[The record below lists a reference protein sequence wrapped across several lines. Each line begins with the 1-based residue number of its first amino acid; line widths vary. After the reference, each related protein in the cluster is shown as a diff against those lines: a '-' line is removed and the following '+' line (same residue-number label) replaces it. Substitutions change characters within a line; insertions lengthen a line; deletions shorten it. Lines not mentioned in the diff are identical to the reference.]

1 MTETAEDIAESLK
14 DENQTAPQS
23 VSPEAL
29 KVLDNILNVAT
40 ENNMMKGA
48 DASRIQAILKV
59 NPSLRLSNLAR
70 RLNSIKR
77 MLKEMK
83 SYDSRFD
90 ILLERSDEE
99 LQGIDTVSQMLPN
112 FKPLAEEQARED
124 N

>member
-29 KVLDNILNVAT
+29 KVLANILDVAT

-83 SYDSRFD
+83 SYDSRID

-112 FKPLAEEQARED
+112 FKPLEEDQTRED

>member
-1 MTETAEDIAESLK
+1 MNETAEDIAERLK
-14 DENQTAPQS
+14 DENQTAPQP

-29 KVLDNILNVAT
+29 KVLANILNVAT
-40 ENNMMKGA
+40 ENNMMK
-48 DASRIQAILKV
+48 DTDSSRIQAILKV

-99 LQGIDTVSQMLPN
+99 LQGIEIVSQMLPN
-112 FKPLAEEQARED
+112 FKPLEEEQARED

>member
-14 DENQTAPQS
+14 EENQTAPQS

>member
-1 MTETAEDIAESLK
+1 
-14 DENQTAPQS
+14 
-23 VSPEAL
+23 
-29 KVLDNILNVAT
+29 
-40 ENNMMKGA
+40 
-48 DASRIQAILKV
+48 
-59 NPSLRLSNLAR
+59 
-70 RLNSIKR
+70 

>member
-77 MLKEMK
+77 MIKEMK

>member
-1 MTETAEDIAESLK
+1 
-14 DENQTAPQS
+14 
-23 VSPEAL
+23 
-29 KVLDNILNVAT
+29 
-40 ENNMMKGA
+40 MMKGA
-48 DASRIQAILKV
+48 DASRIQAIPKV

-99 LQGIDTVSQMLPN
+99 LQGIETVSQMLPN
-112 FKPLAEEQARED
+112 FKPLAEDQTRED
-124 N
+124 T